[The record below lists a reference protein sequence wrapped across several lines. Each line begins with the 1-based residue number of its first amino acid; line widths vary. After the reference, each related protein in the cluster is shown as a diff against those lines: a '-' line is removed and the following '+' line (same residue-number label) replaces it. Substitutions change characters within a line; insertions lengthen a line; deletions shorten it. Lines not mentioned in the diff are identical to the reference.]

1 MSAAWNPQEPVK
13 KGVKF
18 EALFREFMV
27 TLKSPCKEIDAAALK
42 NFILERISAAARQS
56 RQMLFRRPN
65 ISEDEWKSIQR
76 RFKSQFNKYRRT
88 ITTFDKN
95 DDGWLADA
103 SLLGKRVSCEF
114 WNTRDTINKSYKGTI
129 RRIDANSNVLREA
142 KRLKITGCSLYEVEF
157 DDNDIK
163 LYNIFRFKNE
173 YWRVGANFSGW
184 SKLKFIAPEP
194 EPEPCD
200 DPHQKMC
207 TACYVQCVNALIIPC
222 GHACMCMSCAKRV
235 KEGTGKCPMCRG
247 PIQRLQVM
255 YYSGVDDDTEM
266 NKLRAELKTARA
278 ALTTVSAVV
287 ARQALRA
294 AKKIAQ
300 LKAAKK

>member
-1 MSAAWNPQEPVK
+1 MSRAWNPQEPAK
-13 KGVKF
+13 MGVKF
-18 EALFREFMV
+18 DALFREFMV
-27 TLKSPCKEIDAAALK
+27 TLKSPCKEIDAAAVK
-42 NFILERISAAARQS
+42 NFILERISAAALQS

-114 WNTRDTINKSYKGTI
+114 WHTRSNSHRHYKGTI
-129 RRIDANSNVLREA
+129 SRIDANSNVSREA
-142 KRLKITGCSLYEVEF
+142 RRLKITGSSSYRVEF

-163 LYNIFRFKNE
+163 FYNIFRFKNA
-173 YWRVGANFSGW
+173 YWRTGGFAGW
-184 SKLKFIAPEP
+184 NKLKFLAPEP

-207 TACYVQCVNALIIPC
+207 TACYVQCVNAVIIPC

-235 KEGTGKCPMCRG
+235 QAGQGTCPICRG
-247 PIQRLQVM
+247 PIQRLQAM

-266 NKLRAELKTARA
+266 NKLRAE
-278 ALTTVSAVV
+278 
-287 ARQALRA
+287 
-294 AKKIAQ
+294 IAQ
-300 LKAAKK
+300 LKTAKK

>member
-1 MSAAWNPQEPVK
+1 MLWNPQEPAK

-18 EALFREFMV
+18 DALFREFMV
-27 TLKSPCKEIDAAALK
+27 TLKSPFKEIDAAALK

-56 RQMLFRRPN
+56 QQLLFRRPN
-65 ISEDEWKSIQR
+65 ISDVDWKSIQR
-76 RFKSQFNKYRRT
+76 RFKSQFNEYRRT

-103 SLLGKRVSCEF
+103 SLLGKRVSCGF
-114 WNTRDTINKSYKGTI
+114 WDTHDRINKSYEGTI

-142 KRLKITGCSLYEVEF
+142 RRLKITGCSLYEVEF

-163 LYNIFRFKNE
+163 FYTIFRFKNV
-173 YWRVGANFSGW
+173 YWRAGNGFTGW
-184 SKLKFIAPEP
+184 STLKFIAP

-200 DPHQKMC
+200 DPHQKIC
-207 TACYVQCVNALIIPC
+207 TACYVQCVNAVIIPC
-222 GHACMCMSCAKRV
+222 GHACLCMRCAKRV
-235 KEGTGKCPMCRG
+235 QAGQGICPMCRG
-247 PIQRLQVM
+247 PMQRLQKM
-255 YYSGVDDDTEM
+255 FYSGVNDDTET
-266 NKLRAELKTARA
+266 NKLKAELKTTRD

-294 AKKIAQ
+294 AKKITQ
-300 LKAAKK
+300 LKTAKK